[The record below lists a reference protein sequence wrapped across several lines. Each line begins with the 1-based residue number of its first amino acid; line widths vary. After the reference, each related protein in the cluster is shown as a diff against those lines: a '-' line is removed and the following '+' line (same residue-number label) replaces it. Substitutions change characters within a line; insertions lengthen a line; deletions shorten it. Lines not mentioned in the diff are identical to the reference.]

1 MLGRDLHYRFLAA
14 GLSNRFD
21 EAAHYLADPYWQWEK
36 LIDTASIE
44 LVLPLVQDLL
54 RTTSAASAVPP
65 DVSNLFATVQQLN
78 ADRNRNILSQ
88 VTTLTA
94 ALNAQGIE
102 PVALKGL
109 AHLVSGVYND
119 NAIRYLVDIDLL
131 VSESDLPKAV
141 KILADSGYQGDKPHP
156 IELAIGHSYPS
167 LARANSVPIDLHQ
180 SMGRRI
186 CNLILPPSEVLR
198 DSSLFEFEGVRL
210 RIPSPNHLVIHHII
224 HSQLHDSYR
233 DRLWP
238 PLRTMYDLVL
248 LQRRFGDQIDWAA
261 IETRFRAHRQFGI
274 LVIYLLRVEN
284 VLYFKAPI
292 PLSLDL
298 LTRLRWWRRRLL
310 WNVPSLRLIDPIW
323 FFSAGLS
330 SRAYRMQEILR
341 LPGGLRY
348 LIRKSL
354 TPGLLSRFRADV
366 S

>member
-1 MLGRDLHYRFLAA
+1 M
-14 GLSNRFD
+14 D
-21 EAAHYLADPYWQWEK
+21 EAAHCLASPDWKWEK

-44 LVLPLVQDLL
+44 LVLPLVRNLL
-54 RTTSAASAVPP
+54 RTTDAPTAVPP

-78 ADRNRNILSQ
+78 ADRNRSILSQ
-88 VTTLTA
+88 VKTLTA
-94 ALNAQGIE
+94 ALNAKGIE

-109 AHLVSGVYND
+109 AHLVTDVYED
-119 NAIRYLVDIDLL
+119 DAVRYLVDIDLL
-131 VSESDLPKAV
+131 VSESDLPASV
-141 KILADSGYQGDKPHP
+141 KILADGGWEGDKPHP

-167 LARANSVPIDLHQ
+167 LARPDSVPIDLHR

-186 CNLILPPSEVLR
+186 CNLILPPFEVLR

-248 LQRRFGDQIDWAA
+248 LQRRFGDRIDWAA
-261 IETRFRAHRQFGI
+261 IETRFRARGQFGI
-274 LVIYLLRVEN
+274 LVTYLLRVEN
-284 VLYFKAPI
+284 VLRFKPPI

-298 LTRLRWWRRRLL
+298 LTRLRWWRRTLL
-310 WNVPSLRLIDPIW
+310 WNAPSLRLIDPIW
-323 FFSAGLS
+323 FFSAGLR
-330 SRAYRMQEILR
+330 SRAYRLSEILR
-341 LPGGLRY
+341 LPGGTLY
-348 LIRKSL
+348 LVRKLL
-354 TPGLLSRFRADV
+354 TPGFFSRLKADV